1 MIALFGMAQLVVR
14 NIEEKVVRKLRS
26 FAAREGVSM
35 EEEHRRILR
44 AALLEHSKQGGTFA
58 DYLMVIPQ
66 AGKNEPSNLFKR
78 QRDLPRSIDL

>member
-1 MIALFGMAQLVVR
+1 MPQLVVR

-26 FAAREGVSM
+26 LAARDGVSM

-44 AALLEHSKQGGTFA
+44 TALLEHRKRGETFA
-58 DYLMVIPQ
+58 DYLVAIPQ

-78 QRDLPRSIDL
+78 QRDLPRAIVL